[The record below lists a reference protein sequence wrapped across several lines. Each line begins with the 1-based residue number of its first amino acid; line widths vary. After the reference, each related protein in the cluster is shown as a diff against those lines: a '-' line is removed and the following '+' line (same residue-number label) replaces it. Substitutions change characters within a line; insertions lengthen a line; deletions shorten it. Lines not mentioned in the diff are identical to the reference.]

1 MQREDR
7 HRLLMLETKLSESA
21 YSHCF
26 NLPLS
31 NPLITK
37 WFTLEWPGEP
47 NFIAGSLHMMAY
59 YAFGFDDDAS
69 DTNLHILHMSSK
81 EILDKL
87 L

>member
-1 MQREDR
+1 
-7 HRLLMLETKLSESA
+7 
-21 YSHCF
+21 
-26 NLPLS
+26 
-31 NPLITK
+31 
-37 WFTLEWPGEP
+37 
-47 NFIAGSLHMMAY
+47 MAY